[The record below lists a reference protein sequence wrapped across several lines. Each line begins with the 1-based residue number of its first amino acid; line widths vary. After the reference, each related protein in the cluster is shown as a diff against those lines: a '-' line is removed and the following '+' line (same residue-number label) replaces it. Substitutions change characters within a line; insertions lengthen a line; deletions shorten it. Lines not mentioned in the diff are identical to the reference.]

1 MASGSGGSLPSF
13 IARRLLIS
21 ILLLFLIS
29 LAIFSLILLM
39 PGDPA
44 ITLAGGTR
52 ATPAE
57 IAKITNQL
65 HLDQGFFT
73 RTWGGWAGASPG
85 NLGQSLFQNESV
97 RSGIAAR
104 FPVTFAVA
112 AGGMLIAIVIG
123 LPAGI
128 ISGVRQGTVRDRAV
142 TIGSSIAV
150 AMPDFWLGILLVII
164 FAVKLKWLPALG
176 YTPFTQSPFEWFKD
190 LLLPWL
196 ALGIGGSAVIARQV
210 RGALID
216 TLDQDYMRT
225 AVAKG
230 LSPRVVVGKHAIK
243 NALSPAV
250 TVIGIQFGYLLGGT
264 LIIEQIFS
272 LPGLGTYIIQAIN
285 DKDIPEIQ
293 GVVLVVATAFVLIN
307 LVVDVIYAYLNPKI
321 RLS

>member
-1 MASGSGGSLPSF
+1 MASGGGSLLTF
-13 IARRLLIS
+13 VVRRLLIAV
-21 ILLLFLIS
+21 LLLFLIS
-29 LAIFSLILLM
+29 LGVFSLILII
-39 PGDPA
+39 PGNPA
-44 ITLAGGTR
+44 VALAGGTK

-57 IAKITNQL
+57 IAKITAQL
-65 HLDQGFFT
+65 HLNEGFFAQY
-73 RTWGGWAGASPG
+73 WHWLKAALGGDLG
-85 NLGQSLFQNESV
+85 NSLFNNETV
-97 RSGIAAR
+97 ASGIAAR
-104 FPVTFAVA
+104 FPVTLSVAV
-112 AGGMLIAIVIG
+112 GGMIIAILLGV
-123 LPAGI
+123 PAGI
-128 ISGVRQGTVRDRAV
+128 VSGLHQGAARDRLV
-142 TIGSSIAV
+142 TVGSSIAV
-150 AMPDFWLGILLVII
+150 AIPDFWLAMILVIV
-164 FAVKLKWLPALG
+164 FAVKLGWLPALG
-176 YTPFTQSPFEWFKD
+176 YTPFTQSPAEWFQD

-230 LSPRVVVGKHAIK
+230 LSPRLVVGKHALK

-307 LVVDVIYAYLNPKI
+307 LVVDVVYAYLNPQV

>member
-1 MASGSGGSLPSF
+1 MASGGSGSLLTF
-13 IARRLLIS
+13 VARRLLITV
-21 ILLLFLIS
+21 LLLFLITVGVY
-29 LAIFSLILLM
+29 SLILII
-39 PGDPA
+39 PGNPA
-44 ITLAGGTR
+44 IALAGGSK

-57 IAKITNQL
+57 IAKITSQL
-65 HLDQGFFT
+65 HLNEGFFAQYWNWL
-73 RTWGGWAGASPG
+73 RAALRGDLG
-85 NLGQSLFQNESV
+85 NSLFNNETV
-97 RSGIAAR
+97 ASGIAAR
-104 FPVTFAVA
+104 FPVTLSVAV
-112 AGGMLIAIVIG
+112 GGMVVAILIG

-128 ISGVRQGTVRDRAV
+128 LSGLHQGTARDRAV
-142 TIGSSIAV
+142 TVGSSIAV
-150 AMPDFWLGILLVII
+150 AMPDFWLAMILVIV
-164 FAVKLKWLPALG
+164 FAVKLEWLPALG
-176 YTPFTQSPFEWFKD
+176 YTPFTQSPAEWFQD

-230 LSPRVVVGKHAIK
+230 LSPRMVVGKHALK

-285 DKDIPEIQ
+285 EKDIPEIQ
-293 GVVLVVATAFVLIN
+293 GVVLVVAVSFVLIN
-307 LVVDVIYAYLNPKI
+307 LVVDVIYAYLNPKV
-321 RLS
+321 RLA